1 MKKLL
6 LAVAMA
12 CICICSYSAK
22 AVPRDCM
29 LIHFTNGSKLMLPIA
44 NEPKILFNGN
54 VVTIMTERYQL
65 SNISKYTFED
75 SETVDIKNPTSKEYS
90 YSKNG
95 NNVTIRL
102 ASANTKVKLFTISGL
117 QLPVQKSDDNI
128 LSIDL
133 DNYSDN
139 ILLLQVGNETIK
151 ITRK

>member
-12 CICICSYSAK
+12 CIYSYSAK
-22 AVPRDCM
+22 AIPRDCM

-75 SETVDIKNPTSKEYS
+75 SETVDIKNSTSKEYS

>member
-1 MKKLL
+1 
-6 LAVAMA
+6 
-12 CICICSYSAK
+12 
-22 AVPRDCM
+22 M

-44 NEPKILFNGN
+44 NEPKIIFDGN
-54 VVTIMTERYQL
+54 VITIMTERYQL
-65 SNISKYTFED
+65 SNISKYTIED
-75 SETVDIKNPTSKEYS
+75 SETVDIKNPTSKEYF

-95 NNVTIRL
+95 NHVTIRL

-117 QLPVQKSDDNI
+117 QLPVKKTDDI

-139 ILLLQVGNETIK
+139 ILLLQVGYETIK

>member
-1 MKKLL
+1 
-6 LAVAMA
+6 
-12 CICICSYSAK
+12 
-22 AVPRDCM
+22 
-29 LIHFTNGSKLMLPIA
+29 MLPIA

>member
-6 LAVAMA
+6 LGATMA
-12 CICICSYSAK
+12 CICAYSAK
-22 AVPRDCM
+22 AIPRDCM
-29 LIHFTNGSKLMLPIA
+29 LLHFTNGSKLILPVA
-44 NEPKILFNGN
+44 QEPKILFNGN
-54 VVTIMTERYQL
+54 VITIMTEQYLL

-75 SETVDIKNPTSKEYS
+75 SETVDIKNPTNKDYS

-95 NNVTIRL
+95 NQVTIKL
-102 ASANTKVKLFTISGL
+102 ASSNINVKLFTISGL
-117 QLPVQKSDDNI
+117 QLPVDKTEKKM

-133 DNYSDN
+133 NKYTEN